1 MSDDEDLAPVVKKQ
15 RIHFGSLE
23 SVERERLAAGSS
35 NDNDDDR
42 NDDDDQ
48 EAEGE
53 DNEVSAAVLA
63 GIRAGNI
70 NISEGEYLELS
81 EDQTS
86 ERHQELLAE
95 FERRKKARAITVP
108 TDDASVKARLR
119 EIGEPIT
126 LFGEGPPERRD
137 RLRILLSELG
147 EDVSLGSKEVEE
159 KSKQEREV
167 KEEVWYHEGDPELK
181 IARLWMTKYSLPRA
195 SERLKQ
201 MRIKQARPDPEKAAK
216 TQELHR
222 KLRGLNNFCSQIGDD
237 RPLSYCQFSPD
248 SSMLATASW
257 SGLCKLWSVPDC
269 EPIAVLRGHNERVG
283 SIVFHPQATLSLDES
298 GPCMASCDA
307 DGVVL
312 LWALNMDT
320 PLANIEGHEKR
331 VSRVAY
337 HPSGRFLA
345 SCCFD
350 HSWRLWDLEQ
360 LKEVLHQEGHSREV
374 YSIAFQV
381 DGSLAATCGLDARG
395 LVWDLRTGQCIMSLD
410 GHLKKVLG
418 IDFAPDGYHV
428 ATGSE
433 DQKIMIWDLR
443 KRQCV
448 YTVPAHTNLI
458 SHVKFHDDF
467 LVSASYDK
475 TVKVWSHPGWAP
487 LKTLTGHEQKISCVD
502 VSPDGQYVVSSSFD
516 RTFKLWTSD

>member
-1 MSDDEDLAPVVKKQ
+1 MSDDEDAAPVVKKQ

-23 SVERERLAAGSS
+23 AVERERLAAAGPSS
-35 NDNDDDR
+35 KEIKEENENDDE
-42 NDDDDQ
+42 Q
-48 EAEGE
+48 EEEENG
-53 DNEVSAAVLA
+53 VSAAVLA

-70 NISEGEYLELS
+70 NISSGEYLELS

-108 TDDASVKARLR
+108 TGDASVKARLR
-119 EIGEPIT
+119 ELGEPIT

-137 RLRILLSELG
+137 RLRKLLSELG
-147 EDVSLGSKEVEE
+147 EDVPKKEEDE
-159 KSKQEREV
+159 KEKQEPELE
-167 KEEVWYHEGDPELK
+167 EEVWYHEGSPELK
-181 IARLWMTKYSLPRA
+181 VARLWIAKYSLPR
-195 SERLKQ
+195 SCERLKQ
-201 MRIKQARPDPEKAAK
+201 MRIQQARPDPEKAAK
-216 TQELHR
+216 MQELHR

-237 RPLSYCQFSPD
+237 RPLSFCQFSPD
-248 SSMLATASW
+248 SKILATASW
-257 SGLCKLWSVPDC
+257 SGLCKLWSIPDC

-283 SIVFHPQATLSLDES
+283 SIVFHPQATLSLDET

-312 LWALNMDT
+312 LWSLNMDT

-350 HSWRLWDLEQ
+350 YSWRLWDLEQ

-374 YSIAFQV
+374 YNIAFQI
-381 DGSLAATCGLDARG
+381 DGSLAATCGLDGRG
-395 LVWDLRTGQCIMSLD
+395 LVWDLRTGQCVMSLD

-418 IDFAPDGYHV
+418 IDFARDGYRI

-443 KRQCV
+443 KRQSV

-458 SHVKFHDDF
+458 SHVKFYDDY
-467 LVSASYDK
+467 LISASYD
-475 TVKVWSHPGWAP
+475 TTIKVWSHPGWAP